1 MQILMILFGESFFAK
16 KNQYFLFSIN
26 LILKFR
32 LKKKGSKCEDPLK
45 IFIEFF
51 FLYMYAF
58 SIIWMCFMSLMFS
71 AATEAEKENCF
82 MKSFKKVN
90 FLN

>member
-1 MQILMILFGESFFAK
+1 MFE
-16 KNQYFLFSIN
+16 N
-26 LILKFR
+26 L
-32 LKKKGSKCEDPLK
+32 GSKCEDPLK
-45 IFIEFF
+45 IFIEIF

-71 AATEAEKENCF
+71 AATETEKTNFF

-90 FLN
+90 FLNSFSFKFLILKKN